1 MGTLTKISI
10 VVLVVLILLACPVFI
25 TQATVGPHYRQAYDR
40 QQLENQLLAQSVRA
54 GELVVKQTTLERDK
68 LAAALTRDS
77 GAMQTEIDQLKAEL
91 ALARQR
97 SAKLD
102 NDLSLINGELAKLRA
117 DYEANTERTKTLTQQ
132 RDEAFSKIQMLNDE
146 SRRLT
151 DLLKQTQLD
160 MDRQGAI
167 IKTLREQLVERDDRL
182 RQLEQER
189 GVSPAAR
196 APAAPAPGPGAG
208 RSDVAIHGTVTG
220 VRGDLASINVGSAK
234 GVKPGMQLV
243 IYRGSEYV
251 AKLRVDQVDV
261 GQSAGI
267 ISDKRLDPLQGDK
280 VTDRLE

>member
-1 MGTLTKISI
+1 MATLTKISI

-25 TQATVGPHYRQAYDR
+25 TLAMEGPQYRQAYDR
-40 QQLENQLLAQSVRA
+40 QKLENELLAQSVRA
-54 GELVVKQTTLERDK
+54 SELVLKQTTLERDR

-91 ALARQR
+91 AMARQR

-117 DYEANTERTKTLTQQ
+117 DYESNTERTKILIQQ
-132 RDEAFSKIQMLNDE
+132 RDEAFAKIQMLNDE
-146 SRRLT
+146 TRRLA

-182 RQLEQER
+182 RQLEQQY
-189 GVSPAAR
+189 GVPTAAR
-196 APAAPAPGPGAG
+196 TPPPSGAVG
-208 RSDVAIHGTVTG
+208 RSDVPINGTVTG
-220 VRGDLASINVGSAK
+220 VRGELASINVGSAK
-234 GVKPGMQLV
+234 GVKPGMQLI
-243 IYRGSEYV
+243 IYRGSDYV
-251 AKLRVDQVDV
+251 AKLRIEQVDV
-261 GQSAGI
+261 GQSAGV
-267 ISDKRLDPLQGDK
+267 ISDKQLDPVQGDK

>member
-1 MGTLTKISI
+1 VGTLTKISI

-25 TQATVGPHYRQAYDR
+25 TQATVGPYYRQAYDR
-40 QQLENQLLAQSVRA
+40 RELENELLAQSVRA

-132 RDEAFSKIQMLNDE
+132 RDEAFAKIQMLNDE

-151 DLLKQTQLD
+151 DQLKQTQLD
-160 MDRQGAI
+160 LDRQGAI
-167 IKTLREQLVERDDRL
+167 INTLREQLVERDDRI
-182 RQLEQER
+182 RQLEQQY
-189 GVSPAAR
+189 GVTPTT
-196 APAAPAPGPGAG
+196 PKPPTAPGTVG
-208 RSDVAIHGTVTG
+208 RSDVAINGTVTG

-234 GVKPGMQLV
+234 GVKPGMQLI

-251 AKLRVDQVDV
+251 AKLRVEQVDV

-267 ISDKRLDPLQGDK
+267 ISERKQDPIQGDK

>member
-40 QQLENQLLAQSVRA
+40 QELENQLLAQSVRA
-54 GELVVKQTTLERDK
+54 GELVVKQTTLERDR

-117 DYEANTERTKTLTQQ
+117 DYESNTERTKTLTQQ
-132 RDEAFSKIQMLNDE
+132 RDEGFAKIQMLNDE

-182 RQLEQER
+182 RQLEQEH
-189 GVSPAAR
+189 GVSTAAK
-196 APAAPAPGPGAG
+196 PPPAPGAGA
-208 RSDVAIHGTVTG
+208 RSDVTINGTVTG

>member
-1 MGTLTKISI
+1 MGILTKISI

-25 TQATVGPHYRQAYDR
+25 TQATVGPYYRQAYDR
-40 QQLENQLLAQSVRA
+40 QQLEKELLAQSARFS
-54 GELVVKQTTLERDK
+54 ELALKQTILERDK
-68 LAAALTRDS
+68 LSADLTQDS
-77 GAMQTEIDQLKAEL
+77 GARQTEIDQLKAEL

-117 DYEANTERTKTLTQQ
+117 DYESNTERTKTLTQQ
-132 RDEAFSKIQMLNDE
+132 RDEAFAKIQMLNDE

-151 DLLKQTQLD
+151 DQLKQTQLD

-182 RQLEQER
+182 RQLEQQH
-189 GVSPAAR
+189 GVSAAPRPAATT
-196 APAAPAPGPGAG
+196 GPVG
-208 RSDVAIHGTVTG
+208 RSDVAINGTVTG
-220 VRGDLASINVGSAK
+220 VRGDLASINIGSAK
-234 GVKPGMQLV
+234 GVKPGMQLI

-251 AKLRVDQVDV
+251 AKLRIDQVDV
-261 GQSAGI
+261 GQSAGM
-267 ISDKRLDPLQGDK
+267 ISDKRLDPIQGDK

>member
-1 MGTLTKISI
+1 LGILTKISI

-25 TQATVGPHYRQAYDR
+25 TQATVGPAYRQAYDR
-40 QQLENQLLAQSVRA
+40 QEREKDLLAQSVRA
-54 GELVVKQTTLERDK
+54 SELVLKQATLERDR
-68 LAAALTRDS
+68 LAAALTQDRL
-77 GAMQTEIDQLKAEL
+77 AMQTEIDQLRADL
-91 ALARQR
+91 SAARQR

-117 DYEANTERTKTLTQQ
+117 DYQSNTERTKTLTQQ
-132 RDEAFSKIQMLNDE
+132 RDEAFAKVQMLNDE
-146 SRRLT
+146 TRRLS

-182 RQLEQER
+182 RQLEQQS
-189 GVSPAAR
+189 GVSAAAR
-196 APAAPAPGPGAG
+196 PTSAPVGAV
-208 RSDVAIHGTVTG
+208 RSDVPISGTVTS
-220 VRGDLASINVGSAK
+220 VRGELASINVGSAK
-234 GVKPGMQLV
+234 GVKPGMQLI

>member
-1 MGTLTKISI
+1 LGILTKISI

-25 TQATVGPHYRQAYDR
+25 TQATVGPAYRHAYDLQVSR
-40 QQLENQLLAQSVRA
+40 NESLAQSVRA
-54 GELVVKQTTLERDK
+54 SELVQKQAILERDR
-68 LAAALTRDS
+68 LSAALTQDRL
-77 GAMQTEIDQLKAEL
+77 AMQTKIDQLQANLAAE
-91 ALARQR
+91 RQR

-117 DYEANTERTKTLTQQ
+117 DYESNTERTKTLTQQ
-132 RDEAFSKIQMLNDE
+132 RDEAFAKVQMLNDE
-146 SRRLT
+146 TRRLT

-182 RQLEQER
+182 RQLEQQY
-189 GVSPAAR
+189 GVSTAAR
-196 APAAPAPGPGAG
+196 PTTAPSAAA
-208 RSDVAIHGTVTG
+208 RSDVPINGTVTG
-220 VRGDLASINVGSAK
+220 VRGELASINVGSAK
-234 GVKPGMQLV
+234 GVKPGMQLI

-267 ISDKRLDPLQGDK
+267 VSDKRLDPLQGDK